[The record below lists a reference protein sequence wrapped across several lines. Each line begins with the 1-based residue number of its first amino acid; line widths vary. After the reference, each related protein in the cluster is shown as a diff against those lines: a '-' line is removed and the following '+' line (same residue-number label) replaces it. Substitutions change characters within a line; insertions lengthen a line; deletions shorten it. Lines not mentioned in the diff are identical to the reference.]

1 MAASKR
7 DYYEVLGVSKNAT
20 DEEIKR
26 AFRKLAKQYHPDVN
40 KEEGAAEKFKEIGE
54 AYAVLS
60 DKQKRS
66 QYDQFGHAAFD
77 GNGGA
82 GFGGGF
88 GGFEG
93 FSGFDFEDFDLGSI
107 FESMMGGGRKSR
119 GSRKQKGEDVMV
131 KMSLTFEEAVYGCEK
146 SFKVNINDA
155 CSACN
160 GKGGSGEQTCSTC
173 NGRGRVVS
181 EQRTMFGIFQT
192 ETTCPNCNGLGY
204 TFKEKCSSC
213 LGKGYK
219 NITKTFNL
227 HVPRGVET
235 GDTMR
240 MSGKAGVGANGG
252 PNGDIYIEFKVG
264 THEIFTREGRDA
276 FVTIPLTI
284 AEAVLGCKKEIPTIQ
299 GVIVSEIPAGCQN
312 GDKFKFRGKGVDD
325 EKSGKK
331 VDMYGIIKI
340 ITPTKLDR
348 EQKKLF
354 KALSETKLDTDS
366 EFKKYN
372 KYTED

>member
-7 DYYEVLGVSKNAT
+7 DYYEVLGVSKTAT

-26 AFRKLAKQYHPDVN
+26 AFRKLAKQYHPDIN
-40 KEEGAAEKFKEIGE
+40 KEPGAEEKFKEIGE

-77 GNGGA
+77 GTGGA
-82 GFGGGF
+82 SGF

-93 FSGFDFEDFDLGSI
+93 FSGFDFDDFDLGSI

-119 GSRKQKGEDVMV
+119 GPRKQKGEDVVV
-131 KMSLTFEEAVYGCEK
+131 KMSLTFDEAVYGCDK
-146 SFKVNINDA
+146 TFKVNINDA
-155 CSACN
+155 CKSCN
-160 GKGGSGEQTCSTC
+160 GLGGSGQTTCSTC
-173 NGRGRVVS
+173 KGRGRVVS

-192 ETTCPNCNGLGY
+192 ETTCPNCGGNGY
-204 TFKEKCSSC
+204 TFKEKCAACS
-213 LGKGYK
+213 GKGYN
-219 NITKTFNL
+219 NISKTFNL
-227 HVPRGVET
+227 HVPRGVEN

-240 MSGKAGVGANGG
+240 MAGKAGVGANGG
-252 PNGDIYIEFKVG
+252 PNGDIYIEFKVAN
-264 THEIFTREGRDA
+264 HEIFTREGRDIY
-276 FVTIPLTI
+276 VTIPLTV
-284 AEAVLGCKKEIPTIQ
+284 AEATLGCKKEIPTIQ
-299 GVIVSEIPAGCQN
+299 GTIISEIPAGCQN

-325 EKSGKK
+325 EKTGRKG
-331 VDMYGIIKI
+331 DMYGIIKVI
-340 ITPTKLDR
+340 IPTKLDR

-354 KALSETKLDTDS
+354 KSLSETKLDTDA